1 LLGSETRPLFHLQ
14 RLGDESVIEDGA
26 ISADGRTLGTYLH
39 GLFDS
44 AEGLEMLLAHW
55 RRICGKEN
63 AKSAG
68 IDPLAERERRYDA
81 LADHFRSNLRMDV
94 IYQAING

>member
-1 LLGSETRPLFHLQ
+1 LLGSGTRPLFHLQ

-26 ISADGRTLGTYLH
+26 VSADGRTLGTYLH

-44 AEGLEMLLAHW
+44 AEGLEMLLSHW
-55 RRICGKEN
+55 RRICGKE
-63 AKSAG
+63 KKKTAG